1 MYRRGSQ
8 RGRTVGVMNGIARRI
23 ALGSVVMGVIPAM
36 VLSSAQGGR
45 AGWDVDRLAT
55 GGRPDIA
62 AARDRLRAT
71 QTMSTPASD
80 RCLDALLA
88 VEQAGL
94 QLRDDTDFR
103 CPGSTGFSPT
113 AEQHWGATCWRTRL
127 CPGASYVAV
136 NPGMVG
142 PDNARLRYVVA
153 HEVCHVN
160 TYARTGSAG
169 SEPSA
174 DRCAA
179 AAGFPPP

>member
-1 MYRRGSQ
+1 MYQRGV
-8 RGRTVGVMNGIARRI
+8 RGGRTVGVANGT
-23 ALGSVVMGVIPAM
+23 ALRVVLGAAVIGVIPVTM
-36 VLSSAQGGR
+36 LSAAPVGR
-45 AGWDVDRLAT
+45 AGWDVDRIAT
-55 GGRPDIA
+55 SGRPDIEA
-62 AARDRLRAT
+62 TRDRLRAT

-94 QLRDDTDFR
+94 QLRDETDFR

-160 TYARTGSAG
+160 SYARTGSAG
-169 SEPSA
+169 SEPAA

-179 AAGFPPP
+179 AAGVPPP